1 VECPARWAYQFQH
14 LLSQE
19 LAQKEVNQATWCL
32 TAPASKSS
40 VGNWT
45 LYIGSC
51 CSCSATIMP
60 CLFWMW
66 LSLWCSCYSPRS
78 ESVQTLGYIRTS
90 LWLSFAMWINECNQH
105 PTWLQ
110 IASHFAAFFQAV
122 ATKSRVHASIFKRSH
137 HHGWLGHEV
146 ALHHLD
152 QKILFRQGPPSDTV
166 SSNTK
171 AQCKKANMG
180 SIDIHW
186 YGSMRWGSL
195 MLMVGFGWILFGIAA
210 T

>member
-1 VECPARWAYQFQH
+1 MYLQVSATSRSNSQGGVECPARWAYQFQH

-51 CSCSATIMP
+51 SSCSATIMP

-90 LWLSFAMWINECNQH
+90 LWLSLLSFAMWIYECNQH

-110 IASHFAAFFQAV
+110 IAQHTLPHFSRQWRPKV
-122 ATKSRVHASIFKRSH
+122 AYAASILKRSH

-152 QKILFRQGPPSDTV
+152 QKILFRQGPPKCDTV

-171 AQCKKANMG
+171 PRCNG
-180 SIDIHW
+180 
-186 YGSMRWGSL
+186 
-195 MLMVGFGWILFGIAA
+195 
-210 T
+210 